1 MTESSKGVLA
11 MVGACT
17 IWGLSALF
25 YRLIADVPPLEVL
38 AHRTLWSLVVFGI
51 VLALQ
56 SRLQEVLVALR
67 GGRQFALV
75 FAAAAMISCNWFF
88 FIFSVQ
94 VGRVVESS
102 LGYYIFPL
110 VAVALGGLVLRE
122 RLSKQQLAAVG
133 LAAIAVIILTAGL
146 GVAPWISLILAVT
159 FGIYGLLKRWVDAG
173 PVVSVTAEVVVLAPI
188 AVAYLIWLGKD
199 AGSFGHD
206 LGGSLLLVL
215 AGPMTAIPLIMFS
228 YAAKR
233 ASMSTIGLVQYLNPS
248 LQFFCAAVLF
258 GETVTLWHAIAF
270 PIIWVA
276 LALYSWATL
285 RRALPPAQP

>member
-1 MTESSKGVLA
+1 MTESGKGVLA
-11 MVGACT
+11 MVGACS

-25 YRLIADVPPLEVL
+25 YRLLADVPPLEVL

-56 SRLQEVLVALR
+56 TRLAETRIALSGTR
-67 GGRQFALV
+67 KFALV

-110 VAVALGGLVLRE
+110 VAVALGGIVLRE
-122 RLSKQQLAAVG
+122 RLSKPQLAAVG
-133 LAAIAVIILTAGL
+133 LAALAVVILTAGL

-173 PVVSVTAEVVVLAPI
+173 PVVSVTAEVLVLAPI
-188 AVAYLIWLGKD
+188 ALAYLIWLGAD
-199 AGSFGHD
+199 AGVFGHD
-206 LGGSLLLVL
+206 LWRSVLLVL
-215 AGPMTAIPLIMFS
+215 SGPMTAIPLIMFS

-233 ASMSTIGLVQYLNPS
+233 ASLSTLGLVQYLNPS
-248 LQFFCAAVLF
+248 LQFFVAVVLF
-258 GETVTLWHAIAF
+258 GEAVTLWHAIAF
-270 PIIWVA
+270 PIIWLA

-285 RRALPPAQP
+285 RRAPPPAQP

>member
-1 MTESSKGVLA
+1 MTESGKGVLA
-11 MVGACT
+11 MVGACS

-25 YRLIADVPPLEVL
+25 YRLLADVPPLEVL
-38 AHRTLWSLVVFGI
+38 AHRTVWSLVVFGI

-56 SRLQEVLVALR
+56 TRLAETRIALSGSRK
-67 GGRQFALV
+67 FALV

-110 VAVALGGLVLRE
+110 VAVALGGIVLRE
-122 RLSKQQLAAVG
+122 RLSKPQLAAVG
-133 LAAIAVIILTAGL
+133 LAALAVVILTAGL
-146 GVAPWISLILAVT
+146 GVAPRISLILAVT

-173 PVVSVTAEVVVLAPI
+173 PVVSVTAEVLVLTPI
-188 AVAYLIWLGKD
+188 AVAYLIWLGAD
-199 AGSFGHD
+199 AGVFGHD
-206 LGGSLLLVL
+206 LWLSILLVL
-215 AGPMTAIPLIMFS
+215 AGPMTAVPLIMFS

-233 ASMSTIGLVQYLNPS
+233 ASLSTLGLVQYLNPS
-248 LQFFCAAVLF
+248 LQFFVAVVLF
-258 GETVTLWHAIAF
+258 GEAITLWHAIAF

-285 RRALPPAQP
+285 RRAPPPAQP

>member
-1 MTESSKGVLA
+1 MTESGKGVLA
-11 MVGACT
+11 MVGACS

-25 YRLIADVPPLEVL
+25 YRLLADVPPLEVL
-38 AHRTLWSLVVFGI
+38 AHRTVWSLVVFGI

-56 SRLQEVLVALR
+56 TRLAETRIALSGSRK
-67 GGRQFALV
+67 FALV

-110 VAVALGGLVLRE
+110 VAVALGGIVLRE
-122 RLSKQQLAAVG
+122 RLSKPQLAAVG
-133 LAAIAVIILTAGL
+133 LAALAVVILTAGL
-146 GVAPWISLILAVT
+146 GVAPRISLILAVT

-173 PVVSVTAEVVVLAPI
+173 PVVSVTAEVLVLTPI
-188 AVAYLIWLGKD
+188 AVAYLIWLGAD
-199 AGSFGHD
+199 AGVFGHD
-206 LGGSLLLVL
+206 LWLSILLVL

-233 ASMSTIGLVQYLNPS
+233 ASLSTLGLVQYLNPS
-248 LQFFCAAVLF
+248 LQFFVAVVLF
-258 GETVTLWHAIAF
+258 GEAITLWHAIAF

-285 RRALPPAQP
+285 RRAPPPAQP

>member
-1 MTESSKGVLA
+1 MTESGKGVLA
-11 MVGACT
+11 MVGACS

-25 YRLIADVPPLEVL
+25 YRLLADVPPLEVL
-38 AHRTLWSLVVFGI
+38 AHRTVWSLVVFGI

-56 SRLQEVLVALR
+56 TRLAETRIALSGSRK
-67 GGRQFALV
+67 FALV

-110 VAVALGGLVLRE
+110 VAVALGGIVLRE
-122 RLSKQQLAAVG
+122 RLSKPQLAAVA
-133 LAAIAVIILTAGL
+133 LAALAVVILTAGL

-173 PVVSVTAEVVVLAPI
+173 PVVSVTAEVLVLTPI
-188 AVAYLIWLGKD
+188 AVAYLIWLGAD
-199 AGSFGHD
+199 AGVFGHD
-206 LGGSLLLVL
+206 LWLSILLVL

-233 ASMSTIGLVQYLNPS
+233 ASLSTLGLVQYLNPS
-248 LQFFCAAVLF
+248 LQFFVAVVLF
-258 GETVTLWHAIAF
+258 GEAITLWHAIAF

-285 RRALPPAQP
+285 RRAPPPAQP

>member
-1 MTESSKGVLA
+1 MTESGKGVLA
-11 MVGACT
+11 MVGACS

-25 YRLIADVPPLEVL
+25 YKLLTDVPPLEVL

-56 SRLQEVLVALR
+56 GRLRETGAALA
-67 GGRQFALV
+67 GRRNFALV

-94 VGRVVESS
+94 VGRVVETS

-110 VAVALGGLVLRE
+110 VAVAIGGVVLRE
-122 RLSKQQLAAVG
+122 RLSRAQMAAVALAA
-133 LAAIAVIILTAGL
+133 LAVIILTAGL

-159 FGIYGLLKRWVDAG
+159 FGLYGLLKRWVAAG

-188 AVAYLIWLGKD
+188 ALVYLIWLGAE

-206 LGGSLLLVL
+206 LKLSGLLIL

-285 RRALPPAQP
+285 RRAPPPAQP

>member
-1 MTESSKGVLA
+1 MTESGKGVLA
-11 MVGACT
+11 MVGACS

-25 YRLIADVPPLEVL
+25 YRLLADVPPLEVL
-38 AHRTLWSLVVFGI
+38 AHRTVWSLVVFGI

-56 SRLQEVLVALR
+56 TRLAETRIALSGSRK
-67 GGRQFALV
+67 FALV

-110 VAVALGGLVLRE
+110 VAVALGGIVLRE
-122 RLSKQQLAAVG
+122 RLSKPQLAAVG
-133 LAAIAVIILTAGL
+133 LAALAVVILTAGL

-173 PVVSVTAEVVVLAPI
+173 PVVSVTAEVLVLTPI
-188 AVAYLIWLGKD
+188 AVAYLIWLGAD
-199 AGSFGHD
+199 AGVFGHD
-206 LGGSLLLVL
+206 LWLSILLVL

-233 ASMSTIGLVQYLNPS
+233 ASLSTLGLVQYLNPS
-248 LQFFCAAVLF
+248 LQFFVAVVLF
-258 GETVTLWHAIAF
+258 GEAITLWHAIAF

-285 RRALPPAQP
+285 RRAPPPAQP

>member
-1 MTESSKGVLA
+1 MTESGKGVLA
-11 MVGACT
+11 MVGACS

-25 YRLIADVPPLEVL
+25 YRLLADVPPLEVL
-38 AHRTLWSLVVFGI
+38 AHRTVWSLVVFGI

-56 SRLQEVLVALR
+56 TRLAETRIALSGTR
-67 GGRQFALV
+67 KFALV

-110 VAVALGGLVLRE
+110 VAVALGGIVLRE
-122 RLSKQQLAAVG
+122 RLSKPQLAAVG
-133 LAAIAVIILTAGL
+133 LAALAVVILTAGL

-173 PVVSVTAEVVVLAPI
+173 PVVSVTAEVLVLTPI
-188 AVAYLIWLGKD
+188 AVAYLIWLGAD
-199 AGSFGHD
+199 AGVFGHD
-206 LGGSLLLVL
+206 LWLSILLVL

-233 ASMSTIGLVQYLNPS
+233 ASLSTLGLVQYLNPS
-248 LQFFCAAVLF
+248 LQFFVAVVLF
-258 GETVTLWHAIAF
+258 GEAITLWHAIAF

-285 RRALPPAQP
+285 RRAPPPAQP

>member
-1 MTESSKGVLA
+1 MTESGKGVLA
-11 MVGACT
+11 MVGACS

-25 YRLIADVPPLEVL
+25 YRLLADVPPLEVL
-38 AHRTLWSLVVFGI
+38 AHRTVWSLVVFGI

-56 SRLQEVLVALR
+56 TRLAETRIALTGTR
-67 GGRQFALV
+67 KFALV

-110 VAVALGGLVLRE
+110 VAVALGGIVLRE
-122 RLSKQQLAAVG
+122 RLSKPQLAAVG
-133 LAAIAVIILTAGL
+133 LAALAVVILTAGL

-173 PVVSVTAEVVVLAPI
+173 PVVSVTAEVLVLTPI
-188 AVAYLIWLGKD
+188 AVAYLIWLGAD
-199 AGSFGHD
+199 AGVFGHD
-206 LGGSLLLVL
+206 LWLSMLLVL

-233 ASMSTIGLVQYLNPS
+233 ASLSTLGLVQYLNPS
-248 LQFFCAAVLF
+248 LQFFVAVVLF
-258 GETVTLWHAIAF
+258 GEAITLWHAIAF

-285 RRALPPAQP
+285 RRAPPPAQP

>member
-1 MTESSKGVLA
+1 MTESGKGVLA
-11 MVGACT
+11 MVGACS

-25 YRLIADVPPLEVL
+25 YRLLADVPPLEVL
-38 AHRTLWSLVVFGI
+38 AHRTVWSLVVFGI

-56 SRLQEVLVALR
+56 TRLAETRIALSGTR
-67 GGRQFALV
+67 KFALV

-110 VAVALGGLVLRE
+110 VAVALGGIVLRE
-122 RLSKQQLAAVG
+122 RLSKPQLAAVG
-133 LAAIAVIILTAGL
+133 LAALAVVILTAGL

-173 PVVSVTAEVVVLAPI
+173 PVVSVTAEVLVLTPI
-188 AVAYLIWLGKD
+188 AVAYLIWLGAD
-199 AGSFGHD
+199 AGVFGHD
-206 LGGSLLLVL
+206 LWLSMLLVL

-233 ASMSTIGLVQYLNPS
+233 ASLSTLGLVQYLNPS
-248 LQFFCAAVLF
+248 LQFFVAVVLF
-258 GETVTLWHAIAF
+258 GEAITLWHAIAF

-285 RRALPPAQP
+285 RRAPPPAQP

>member
-1 MTESSKGVLA
+1 MTESGKGVLA
-11 MVGACT
+11 MVGACS

-25 YRLIADVPPLEVL
+25 YRLLADVPPLEVL
-38 AHRTLWSLVVFGI
+38 AHRTVWSLVVFGI

-56 SRLQEVLVALR
+56 TRLAETRIALSGSRK
-67 GGRQFALV
+67 FALV

-110 VAVALGGLVLRE
+110 VAVALGGIVLRE
-122 RLSKQQLAAVG
+122 RLSKPQLAAVG
-133 LAAIAVIILTAGL
+133 LAALAVVILTAGL

-173 PVVSVTAEVVVLAPI
+173 PVVSVTAEVLVLTPI
-188 AVAYLIWLGKD
+188 AVAYLIWLGAD
-199 AGSFGHD
+199 AGVFGHD
-206 LGGSLLLVL
+206 LWLSILLVL
-215 AGPMTAIPLIMFS
+215 AGPMTAVPLIMFS

-233 ASMSTIGLVQYLNPS
+233 ASLSTLGLVQYLNPS
-248 LQFFCAAVLF
+248 LQFFVAVVLF
-258 GETVTLWHAIAF
+258 GEAITLWHAIAF

-285 RRALPPAQP
+285 RRAPPPAQP

>member
-1 MTESSKGVLA
+1 
-11 MVGACT
+11 
-17 IWGLSALF
+17 
-25 YRLIADVPPLEVL
+25 
-38 AHRTLWSLVVFGI
+38 

-56 SRLQEVLVALR
+56 TRLAETRIALSGTR
-67 GGRQFALV
+67 KFALV

-110 VAVALGGLVLRE
+110 VAVALGGIVLRE
-122 RLSKQQLAAVG
+122 RLSKPQLAAVG
-133 LAAIAVIILTAGL
+133 LAALAVVILTAGL

-173 PVVSVTAEVVVLAPI
+173 PVVSVTAEVLVLTPI
-188 AVAYLIWLGKD
+188 AVAYLIWLGAD
-199 AGSFGHD
+199 AGVFGHD
-206 LGGSLLLVL
+206 LWLSMLLVL

-233 ASMSTIGLVQYLNPS
+233 ASLSTLGLVQYLNPS
-248 LQFFCAAVLF
+248 LQFFVAVVLF
-258 GETVTLWHAIAF
+258 GEAITLWHAIAF

-285 RRALPPAQP
+285 RRAPPPAQP

>member
-1 MTESSKGVLA
+1 MTESGKGVLA
-11 MVGACT
+11 MVGACS

-25 YRLIADVPPLEVL
+25 YRLLADVPPLEVL
-38 AHRTLWSLVVFGI
+38 AHRTVWSLVVFGI

-56 SRLQEVLVALR
+56 TRLAETRVALSGSR
-67 GGRQFALV
+67 KFALV

-110 VAVALGGLVLRE
+110 VAVALGGIVLRE
-122 RLSKQQLAAVG
+122 RLSKPQLVAVG
-133 LAAIAVIILTAGL
+133 LAALAVVILTAGL

-173 PVVSVTAEVVVLAPI
+173 PVVSVTAEVLVLTPI
-188 AVAYLIWLGKD
+188 AVAYLIWLGAD
-199 AGSFGHD
+199 AGVFGHD
-206 LGGSLLLVL
+206 LWLSILLVL

-233 ASMSTIGLVQYLNPS
+233 ASLSTLGLVQYLNPS
-248 LQFFCAAVLF
+248 LQFFVAVVLF
-258 GETVTLWHAIAF
+258 GEAITLWHAIAF

-285 RRALPPAQP
+285 RRAPPPAQP

>member
-1 MTESSKGVLA
+1 MTESGKGVLA
-11 MVGACT
+11 MVGACS

-25 YRLIADVPPLEVL
+25 YRLLADVPPLEVL
-38 AHRTLWSLVVFGI
+38 AHRTVWSLVVFGI

-56 SRLQEVLVALR
+56 TRLAETRIALSGSRK
-67 GGRQFALV
+67 FALV

-110 VAVALGGLVLRE
+110 VAVALGGIVLRE
-122 RLSKQQLAAVG
+122 RLSKPQLAAVA
-133 LAAIAVIILTAGL
+133 LAALAVVILTAGL

-173 PVVSVTAEVVVLAPI
+173 PVVSVTAEVLVLAPI
-188 AVAYLIWLGKD
+188 AVAYLIWLGAD
-199 AGSFGHD
+199 AGVFGHD
-206 LGGSLLLVL
+206 LWRSVLLVL
-215 AGPMTAIPLIMFS
+215 SGPMTAIPLIMFS

-233 ASMSTIGLVQYLNPS
+233 ASLSTLGLVQYLNPS
-248 LQFFCAAVLF
+248 LQFFVAVVLF
-258 GETVTLWHAIAF
+258 GEAVTLWHAIAF
-270 PIIWVA
+270 PIIWLA

-285 RRALPPAQP
+285 RRAPPPAQP

>member
-1 MTESSKGVLA
+1 MTESGKGVLA
-11 MVGACT
+11 MVGACS

-25 YRLIADVPPLEVL
+25 YRLLADVPPLEVL
-38 AHRTLWSLVVFGI
+38 AHRTVWSLVVFGI

-56 SRLQEVLVALR
+56 TRLAETRIALSGTR
-67 GGRQFALV
+67 KFALV

-110 VAVALGGLVLRE
+110 VAVALGGIVLRE
-122 RLSKQQLAAVG
+122 RLSKPQLAAVA
-133 LAAIAVIILTAGL
+133 LAALAVMILTAGL

-173 PVVSVTAEVVVLAPI
+173 PVVSVTAEVLVLTPI
-188 AVAYLIWLGKD
+188 AVAYLIWLGAD
-199 AGSFGHD
+199 AGVFGHD
-206 LGGSLLLVL
+206 LWLSILLVL

-233 ASMSTIGLVQYLNPS
+233 ASLSTLGLVQYLNPS
-248 LQFFCAAVLF
+248 LQFFVAVVLF
-258 GETVTLWHAIAF
+258 GEAITLWHAIAF

-285 RRALPPAQP
+285 RRAPPPAQP

>member
-1 MTESSKGVLA
+1 MTESGKGVLA
-11 MVGACT
+11 MVGACS

-25 YRLIADVPPLEVL
+25 YRLLADVPPLEVL
-38 AHRTLWSLVVFGI
+38 AHRTVWSLVVFGI

-56 SRLQEVLVALR
+56 TRLAETRIALSGSRK
-67 GGRQFALV
+67 FALV

-110 VAVALGGLVLRE
+110 VAVALGGIVLRE
-122 RLSKQQLAAVG
+122 RLSKPQLAAVG
-133 LAAIAVIILTAGL
+133 LAALAVVILTAGL

-173 PVVSVTAEVVVLAPI
+173 PVVSVTAEVLVLTPI
-188 AVAYLIWLGKD
+188 AVAYLIWLGAD
-199 AGSFGHD
+199 AGVFGHD
-206 LGGSLLLVL
+206 LWLSILLVL
-215 AGPMTAIPLIMFS
+215 AGPMTAVPLIMFS

-233 ASMSTIGLVQYLNPS
+233 ASLSTLGLVQYLNPS
-248 LQFFCAAVLF
+248 LQFFVAVVLF
-258 GETVTLWHAIAF
+258 GEAITLWHAIAF

-285 RRALPPAQP
+285 RRAPPPVQP

>member
-1 MTESSKGVLA
+1 MTESGKGVLA
-11 MVGACT
+11 MVGACS

-25 YRLIADVPPLEVL
+25 YRLLADVPPLEVL
-38 AHRTLWSLVVFGI
+38 AHRTVWSLVVFGI

-56 SRLQEVLVALR
+56 TRLAETRIALSGNR
-67 GGRQFALV
+67 KFALV

-110 VAVALGGLVLRE
+110 VAVALGGIVLRE
-122 RLSKQQLAAVG
+122 RLSKPQLAAVG
-133 LAAIAVIILTAGL
+133 LAALAVVILTAGL

-173 PVVSVTAEVVVLAPI
+173 PVVSVTAEVLVLTPI
-188 AVAYLIWLGKD
+188 AVAYLIWLGAD
-199 AGSFGHD
+199 AGVFGHD
-206 LGGSLLLVL
+206 LWLSILLVL

-233 ASMSTIGLVQYLNPS
+233 ASLSTLGLVQYLNPS
-248 LQFFCAAVLF
+248 LQFFVAVVLF
-258 GETVTLWHAIAF
+258 GEAITLWHAIAF

-285 RRALPPAQP
+285 RRAPPPVQP